1 MLSDVFDL
9 LIPGIGL
16 ELRLPAV
23 LCAPYDFSRLGRLI
37 RTMANVL
44 LAASQAHEYL
54 DSRCSCGREL
64 KRVSW
69 QVQNR
74 LAAGPGLAQGS
85 RCVQCGVIS
94 IWSEGFTASSSFDD
108 RDSTANDDGC
118 RVRIYKAVITAAR
131 LQ

>member
-1 MLSDVFDL
+1 
-9 LIPGIGL
+9 
-16 ELRLPAV
+16 
-23 LCAPYDFSRLGRLI
+23 
-37 RTMANVL
+37 MANVL

-74 LAAGPGLAQGS
+74 LAAGPGMTQGS

-108 RDSTANDDGC
+108 RDSTAKDDGC
-118 RVRIYKAVITAAR
+118 RVRVYKAVITAAR
-131 LQ
+131 LQYLCRRDGSQRSLLLPRAQFCVKSVG